1 MKTTTLC
8 LAALTLL
15 SAPLSAAF
23 AHEIRCGEL
32 LIDHPYA
39 TAMPAASKV
48 GAVYFMGI
56 TNQGKQA
63 DQLVGAQVP
72 VSASVEI
79 HEMAMNEHNVMKMR
93 QVPAIDLPPGA
104 TVSLKQGQPKGY
116 HLMLMGL
123 KGGLKAG
130 SSFPITLKFQHVGAC
145 KAEVKVQTPGS
156 DSMRE
161 GTHDM
166 HDMGGMDD
174 MSHEHEMSPDAHHD
188 IH

>member
-1 MKTTTLC
+1 MNQPLVRA
-8 LAALTLL
+8 LAALSFIAT
-15 SAPLSAAF
+15 AASGAL
-23 AHEIRCGEL
+23 AHESRCGDL
-32 LIDHPYA
+32 VIDHPYA

-56 TNQGKQA
+56 QNKGKQP
-63 DQLVGAQVP
+63 DQLLGAQVP

-79 HEMAMNEHNVMKMR
+79 HEMAMDAHNVMKMR

-130 SSFPITLKFQHVGAC
+130 DSFPITLKFQHAGEC
-145 KAEVKVQTPGS
+145 KAEVKVQAPGAA
-156 DSMRE
+156 SMTE
-161 GTHDM
+161 QHDMGDMGDMHDDAHGHHDM
-166 HDMGGMDD
+166 H
-174 MSHEHEMSPDAHHD
+174 
-188 IH
+188 